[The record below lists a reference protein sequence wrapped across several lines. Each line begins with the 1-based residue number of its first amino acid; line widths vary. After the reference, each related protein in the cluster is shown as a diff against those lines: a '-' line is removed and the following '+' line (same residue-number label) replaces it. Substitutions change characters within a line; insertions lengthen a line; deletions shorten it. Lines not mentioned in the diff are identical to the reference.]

1 MTDFSASPY
10 LALKLSHELFSKSP
24 DGLDEGERKRVS
36 AIAARQQEIE
46 QRILGSANAA
56 LVVLPAASV
65 DACFKDIQDRYP
77 DEAEFEADLARS
89 GLTAG
94 TLREAIERDLKV
106 EAVLEQVAAA
116 TSPVSD
122 TEVEIFYLQHRERF
136 TRPETHSLRHILVT
150 VNDDLPGSTRAAA
163 AAKIEAIRERLLKD
177 LGRFS
182 EQALKHSECPTA
194 MNGGLL
200 GKVPRGKLFPEVEAA
215 AFGLAPGDLSE
226 VVESPLGF
234 HVVLC
239 DAVEPE
245 MLVPLAEISDRVREH
260 LAGNRRA
267 AAQKAWIAALFQP
280 A

>member
-10 LALKLSHELFSKSP
+10 LTLKLAHELFSKGP
-24 DGLDEGERKRVS
+24 DSLDETERKRVT

-56 LVVLPAASV
+56 LVVLPTASV
-65 DACFKDIQDRYP
+65 EACFKDIQDRYP
-77 DEAEFEADLARS
+77 DEPEFEADLART
-89 GLTAG
+89 GLTVD

-106 EAVLEQVAAA
+106 EAVLEQVAA
-116 TSPVSD
+116 TTPPVSD
-122 TEVEIFYLQHRERF
+122 TEVEIFYLQHCERF

-150 VNDDLPGSTRAAA
+150 VNDEVPGSTRPAA

-177 LGRFS
+177 VGRFS

-200 GKVPRGKLFPEVEAA
+200 GKVPRGKLFPEVEVA
-215 AFGLAPGDLSE
+215 AFELVPGELSE

-245 MLVPLAEISDRVREH
+245 AQVPLAEVREKVREH
-260 LAGNRRA
+260 LAAGRRS
-267 AAQKAWIAALFQP
+267 AAQKAWIAGLFQP